1 MNSRM
6 QGFERDTLMAV
17 LKGKPMWLVHVVANA
32 LLIVAFFY
40 WTRIPEESGLQFA
53 LTVVSGLLIAFVTL
67 WLHSATFDYFRA
79 ESEYS
84 LKNSLRRSAA
94 RVPAFLLW
102 AVIFGVVLWLI
113 GQLWNYDEQIGGWA
127 RHSLPEFV
135 RRGISPRSVLSAI
148 SGLVCLL
155 YFFLW
160 PILFLPVGAQVAVKH
175 FPGFYSAATL
185 RPLREWRF
193 WVLYFVCF
201 AIGAYAPYRL
211 AWMTPTPAKISTLN
225 QQTWSMVFRLGVGYL
240 LVVTAWLVLCAAIM
254 RASNGETALVS
265 EPEPEPITAPMA

>member
-1 MNSRM
+1 MNSRR
-6 QGFERDTLMAV
+6 QGFERDTMMAV
-17 LKGKPMWLVHVVANA
+17 VNGKPMWLVHVVANA

-67 WLHSATFDYFRA
+67 WLHSATFDYLRP
-79 ESEYS
+79 ESKYS
-84 LKNSLRRSAA
+84 LKDSLRRSAA

-102 AVIFGVVLWLI
+102 SVIFGVVLWLI

-127 RHSLPEFV
+127 RHSLPGFLRSV
-135 RRGISPRSVLSAI
+135 VTPRSAFSATFWLI
-148 SGLVCLL
+148 WLL

-175 FPGFYSAATL
+175 FSGFHSVAAF

-193 WVLYFVCF
+193 WVVYFVCF
-201 AIGAYAPYRL
+201 TIGAYVPYRL
-211 AWMTPTPAKISTLN
+211 AWMTPTPTKVSTLN
-225 QQTWSMVFRLGVGYL
+225 AQTWSMVFRLGIGYL
-240 LVVTAWLVLCAAIM
+240 LMVTAWLALCAAIM
-254 RASNGETALVS
+254 RASDGEATLVS
-265 EPEPEPITAPMA
+265 EPEPITAAPMA